1 MALAL
6 HTADLRA
13 QTDDQ
18 YKMEIGAGVALVSYE
33 GDYNGGIFSNMQ
45 PGASVILRRI
55 FNPYMGLRLAATY
68 GKLKGNANDV
78 KTWFPT
84 LSTGS
89 TGNGAGSGD
98 GTTGGSETGGTGTE
112 GADGTVNGQT
122 RAGAVPTITG
132 NERSNYEF
140 NNSVFDLSL
149 TYEYN
154 FWPYGTGHDYRGAK
168 RFTPFVFAGLGAT
181 VVSGG
186 GKTVFTG
193 NVPMGL
199 GVKYKAAERLNVGL
213 EWAVHFSLSDDLDG
227 SKDPYGVKSTGLFK
241 NTDCYSA
248 LQLSVTYSFMPKCRT
263 CHNQDE

>member
-1 MALAL
+1 MRLAQCLGLLIALAL

-18 YKMEIGAGVALVSYE
+18 YKMDIGAGVALVSYE

-89 TGNGAGSGD
+89 TGN
-98 GTTGGSETGGTGTE
+98 
-112 GADGTVNGQT
+112 
-122 RAGAVPTITG
+122 
-132 NERSNYEF
+132 ERSNYEF

-168 RFTPFVFAGLGAT
+168 RITPFVFAGLGAT

-227 SKDPYGVKSTGLFK
+227 SKDPYGVKSSGLFK

>member
-98 GTTGGSETGGTGTE
+98 GTTGGSETGSTGNG

-122 RAGAVPTITG
+122 RAGAVPTIVG

-154 FWPYGTGHDYRGAK
+154 F
-168 RFTPFVFAGLGAT
+168 
-181 VVSGG
+181 
-186 GKTVFTG
+186 
-193 NVPMGL
+193 
-199 GVKYKAAERLNVGL
+199 
-213 EWAVHFSLSDDLDG
+213 
-227 SKDPYGVKSTGLFK
+227 
-241 NTDCYSA
+241 
-248 LQLSVTYSFMPKCRT
+248 
-263 CHNQDE
+263 